1 MKIKYLL
8 SFSAVVRASLIYQA
22 DTNEKITVW
31 KLLLYAR
38 HWNQNK
44 WRKWFFWHDNQPLP
58 TPLTSF
64 TRVPRAIGALWRWG
78 WRVKTFWKTVSL
90 IRKINKRYRR
100 VLHGCD
106 QGLGERTRQ
115 LQRNGLHFFQQK
127 TAVLLGRLNFLVK
140 YARRLTKYDVIAKD

>member
-8 SFSAVVRASLIYQA
+8 SFSAVVRASLLYQA

-44 WRKWFFWHDNQPLP
+44 ESNCIHNTDFWHDNQPLP

-64 TRVPRAIGALWRWG
+64 YPGFLRCFHATVIGAIGALWRWG
-78 WRVKTFWKTVSL
+78 WRVKTFWKTFSL

-127 TAVLLGRLNFLVK
+127 NSGIIRQT
-140 YARRLTKYDVIAKD
+140 

>member
-1 MKIKYLL
+1 MKKLPFES
-8 SFSAVVRASLIYQA
+8 SFCMR
-22 DTNEKITVW
+22 DTETKTKNRIAFIT
-31 KLLLYAR
+31 LT
-38 HWNQNK
+38 

-64 TRVPRAIGALWRWG
+64 YPGFLRCFHATVIGAIGALWRWG

-90 IRKINKRYRR
+90 IRKINKRYRQ

-127 TAVLLGRLNFLVK
+127 TAVLSWLLGRLNFLVK